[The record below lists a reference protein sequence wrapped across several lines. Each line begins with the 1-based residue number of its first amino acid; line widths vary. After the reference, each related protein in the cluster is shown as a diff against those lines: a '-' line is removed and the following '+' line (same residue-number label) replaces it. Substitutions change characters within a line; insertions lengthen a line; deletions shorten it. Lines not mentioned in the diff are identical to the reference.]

1 MRWPGVWT
9 TLRVLIGSSAVY
21 ATNVRNLKKNP
32 SEALRH
38 AEQEPVLIL
47 KGNQPNAL
55 LFNLKTSLG
64 DINEQLKPALAA
76 SLFKDRVL
84 SLGAAAQVSGLSLS
98 EFIEHLTQLDIDLVE
113 ADQQTGKE
121 MQTLDS
127 WLS

>member
-1 MRWPGVWT
+1 M
-9 TLRVLIGSSAVY
+9 Y

-38 AEQEPVLIL
+38 AEQEPVLIM
-47 KGNQPNAL
+47 KGNEPNAMI
-55 LFNLKTSLG
+55 FNVKTSLG

-84 SLGAAAQVSGLSLS
+84 SLGAASQISGLSIS
-98 EFIEHLTQLDIDLVE
+98 EFIDHLTQLDIDVVV
-113 ADQQTGKE
+113 ADQQTSKE
-121 MQTLDS
+121 LETLDT

>member
-1 MRWPGVWT
+1 M
-9 TLRVLIGSSAVY
+9 Y
-21 ATNVRNLKKNP
+21 ATNVRNLKRNP

-47 KGNQPNAL
+47 KGNQPNAMIL
-55 LFNLKTSLG
+55 NLKSSLG
-64 DINEQLKPALAA
+64 DMGEQLRPALAA

-98 EFIEHLTQLDIDLVE
+98 EFIDHLTQLDIDLVV
-113 ADQQTGKE
+113 ADRQPPKE
-121 MQTLDS
+121 LKTLDS

>member
-1 MRWPGVWT
+1 M
-9 TLRVLIGSSAVY
+9 Y
-21 ATNVRNLKKNP
+21 ATNVRNLKRNP

-38 AEQEPVLIL
+38 AEEGPVLVM

-55 LFNLKTSLG
+55 IINLNRSIEDTYQ
-64 DINEQLKPALAA
+64 QLKPALAA

-98 EFIEHLTQLDIDLVE
+98 EFIEHLTQLDIDLVVPD
-113 ADQQTGKE
+113 AQTSKE
-121 MQTLDS
+121 MDTLDT

>member
-1 MRWPGVWT
+1 MDYTAIFIRGA
-9 TLRVLIGSSAVY
+9 GMF
-21 ATNVRNLKKNP
+21 ATNVRNLKRNP

-64 DINEQLKPALAA
+64 DMNQQLKPALAA

-84 SLGAAAQVSGLSLS
+84 SLGAAAQISGLSLS
-98 EFIEHLTQLDIDLVE
+98 EFIAHLTELDIDLVV
-113 ADQQTGKE
+113 ADSQTANE
-121 MQTLDS
+121 MAVLES

>member
-1 MRWPGVWT
+1 M
-9 TLRVLIGSSAVY
+9 Y
-21 ATNVRNLKKNP
+21 ATNVRNLKRNP

-55 LFNLKTSLG
+55 ILNLKSSLSDMG
-64 DINEQLKPALAA
+64 EQLKPALAA

-98 EFIEHLTQLDIDLVE
+98 EFIDHLTELDIDLVV
-113 ADQQTGKE
+113 ADRQTPKE
-121 MQTLDS
+121 LETLDS